1 MLKNLARAWFGDF
14 TWPELKKFLM
24 LAIIFFFTIGV
35 YWPFRL
41 VKDSVFNTMIG
52 LEHQWVAKIISVAV
66 VFPLVIMYNFLVD
79 TFPRHRVFY
88 VLGAAYATLMFG
100 SYFLL
105 MDPTYGLENEMAS
118 PDRILGWAFY
128 VFAESF
134 GSIMVAL
141 FWSFAADVAT
151 PKSAKSGYF
160 LVAMGGQIGSIL
172 GSYFTWQ
179 YSKAIGTGNIVLG
192 CAIAVTAIPFF
203 VWFMRQIVPENQ
215 MAMYQASKAGE
226 KADNTAEKKSKS
238 KSSIGDSIAL
248 MFKYPYLLGIF
259 GVVSFFEIVVTI
271 FDFRFK
277 LIAKSFLS
285 KDYLTEYFGL
295 YGVLV
300 NVIAFIALVGG
311 IGNIGRRLGLKV
323 SLSLLPVVIAGAA
336 LIMYNPAIFAGVLP
350 LETPSL
356 TTAMSVMVF
365 AKAINYA
372 LNQPSKEQLYIPTTY
387 EAKYKTKAFLEM
399 FGSRGS
405 KGLGSLFN
413 GAAQYF
419 PHAFALVS
427 TAIAVGISGVWF
439 LVAIYLG
446 NTHRRAVENDEV
458 VC

>member
-1 MLKNLARAWFGDF
+1 MLKQIAKAWFGSF
-14 TWPELKKFLM
+14 SWPELKKFLM

-35 YWPFRL
+35 YWPVR
-41 VKDSVFNTMIG
+41 VTKDSVFNTMIG
-52 LEHQWVAKIISVAV
+52 LEYQWVAKLVSVAV
-66 VFPLVIMYNFLVD
+66 VFPLVLLYYFLVA

-88 VLGAAYATLMFG
+88 VLGAAYAILMLGF
-100 SYFLL
+100 YFLL
-105 MDPTYGLENEMAS
+105 RDPSLGLQNTQAD
-118 PDRILGWAFY
+118 PLRILGWAFY

-141 FWSFAADVAT
+141 FWAFAADVAT

-160 LVAMGGQIGSIL
+160 IVAMGGQIGSIL
-172 GSYFTWQ
+172 GTYFTWRYAQ
-179 YSKAIGTGNIVLG
+179 MLGTDSIVLG
-192 CAIAVTAIPFF
+192 CALGVIAIPCF
-203 VWFMRQIVPENQ
+203 VWLMRQVVPKEQ
-215 MAMYQASKAGE
+215 MALYQASESDEKAGS
-226 KADNTAEKKSKS
+226 EKKGGSK
-238 KSSIGDSIAL
+238 KSSMAESIAL

-277 LIAKSFLS
+277 NIAKSFLE
-285 KDYLTEYFGL
+285 KDALTEYFGL

-300 NVIAFIALVGG
+300 NVVAFIALVGG

-323 SLSLLPVVIAGAA
+323 SLSLLPVIIAGAA
-336 LIMYNPAIFAGVLP
+336 LIMYDPSVSGYLFAFENVP
-350 LETPSL
+350 L
-356 TTAMSVMVF
+356 TTALSVMVF

-387 EAKYKTKAFLEM
+387 EAKYKTKAFMEM

-413 GAAQYF
+413 GAAAYF
-419 PHAFALVS
+419 PAYFVLASTGIAL
-427 TAIAVGISGVWF
+427 GISGVWL
-439 LVAIYLG
+439 LVALYLG
-446 NTHRRAVENDEV
+446 NTHKRAVDNNEV